1 MPPPLFLPDRSP
13 LRKWARAAGLCLLS
27 IAPAASIATPR
38 LDCEINQG
46 GRSET
51 LHFGPAANPY
61 EVRAVSINERFSFKA
76 VMIERDGA
84 VDYINLYVYY
94 LPPRGPI
101 LLQQAKYLAPVVR
114 PRAAAGSLTGRQYLY
129 SPRLERELQYECT
142 LVEVES

>member
-13 LRKWARAAGLCLLS
+13 LRKWAGAAGLCLLS
-27 IAPAASIATPR
+27 IAPAASIAAPR

-46 GRSET
+46 GSTRT
-51 LHFGPAANPY
+51 LHVTPATDPY

-76 VMIERDGA
+76 VMIERGDK
-84 VDYINLYVYY
+84 VEYISLYVYY

-101 LLQQAKYLAPVVR
+101 LLQQAKYLAPTAQ
-114 PRAAAGSLTGRQYLY
+114 PYPAAGSLTGRQYLY
-129 SPRLERELQYECT
+129 SPRLERELQYACA